1 MKTTRRLLGSKIHR
15 ATVTDANIEYEGSVT
30 IDAAAAHRSKPGDPV
45 IMASWSD
52 VPDSEARSWQARRVF
67 VDGQNEIRD

>member
-1 MKTTRRLLGSKIHR
+1 VIEGERGSGEICIH
-15 ATVTDANIEYEGSVT
+15 
-30 IDAAAAHRSKPGDPV
+30 AAAAHRSKPGDPV